1 LVVFLTEHRLSAT
14 IQAISAVHQQRIV
27 TCSQRRFGWP
37 FVLRRSPFVEE
48 YAMTYAVNPTI
59 FRAYDIRGI
68 VDVDLS
74 VPVYE
79 TLGRAAGSYFR
90 RRDAQISQ
98 PRIVVG
104 RDARLTSPAYAAALI
119 AGLRGAGCDVVDIGM
134 VPTPLMY
141 FAVAYLKAD
150 GGAVVS
156 ASHNPPNFNG
166 LKLRQSD
173 PRYGGEPLTSA
184 QIQEVGRLANSG
196 DFTTGEGGYE
206 QLDVGDAYVRD
217 VARLFKLERPVK
229 IVLDGGNGSGGPLGV
244 RAFEAIGCQ
253 VVPLYI
259 EPDGTFP
266 NHHPDPLKEENLR
279 DLIRVVR
286 EQGAAIGIGL
296 DGDADRLGVV
306 DGSGA
311 MVFADRYMIV
321 LARHVLKRGAAP
333 IVFDVKCSTVL
344 RDAIAAFGG
353 TPVMWKTGYTN
364 GSAKMREIGA
374 PLAGELSG
382 HVIADFENHAF
393 DDGTFAGCYLLKAL
407 EQSGQTLDQAL
418 APYPAL
424 PSAPEG
430 RLDFP
435 EAHKFGVIDYVRD
448 RFAGTHAVIDV
459 DGVRVDFGDGWG
471 LVRASNTESAITT
484 RFEAQTF
491 ERAAEIRDVMLG
503 AVEEFKQLHG
513 LAS

>member
-1 LVVFLTEHRLSAT
+1 
-14 IQAISAVHQQRIV
+14 
-27 TCSQRRFGWP
+27 
-37 FVLRRSPFVEE
+37 
-48 YAMTYAVNPTI
+48 MTNAVNPTI

-74 VPVYE
+74 ENVYA
-79 TLGRAAGSYFR
+79 TLGHAAGTYFR
-90 RRDAQISQ
+90 RRDPSRERQ
-98 PRIVVG
+98 RVVVG

-119 AGLRGAGCDVVDIGM
+119 AGLRSTGCDVVDIGM

-173 PRYGGEPLTSA
+173 PHYGGEPLNSA
-184 QIQEVGRLANSG
+184 QIQEVGRLANGGQFAQG
-196 DFTTGEGGYE
+196 DGGYE
-206 QLDVGDAYVRD
+206 QIDVSDAYVSD
-217 VARLFKLERPVK
+217 IARLLKLVRPVK

-244 RAFEAIGCQ
+244 RAFEAIGCE

-266 NHHPDPLKEENLR
+266 NHHPDPLKEENLQG
-279 DLIRVVR
+279 LIKAVR
-286 EQGAAIGIGL
+286 EHNAELGIGL

-306 DGSGA
+306 DGSGT
-311 MVFADRYMIV
+311 MIFADRYMIV
-321 LARHVLKRGAAP
+321 LARHVLARGPAP

-364 GSAKMREIGA
+364 GTAKMRELGA

-382 HVIADFENHAF
+382 HIIADFENHAF

-407 EQSGQTLDQAL
+407 EASGQTLAQAL
-418 APYPAL
+418 EPYPPL
-424 PSAPEG
+424 PSAPED

-435 EAHKFGVIDYVRD
+435 ESHKFAVIDYLRD
-448 RFAGTHAVIDV
+448 TFAGKYEVSDV

-471 LVRASNTESAITT
+471 LVRASNTEAAITT

-491 ERAAEIRDVMLG
+491 ERASAIRDIMLG
-503 AVEEFKQLHG
+503 AVNDFKRNHNLI
-513 LAS
+513 